1 MTADSSI
8 LKKEPQ
14 QAEIKEP
21 LLFAEDYNNE
31 DDIKVFDHEYWTE
44 HLDFDPSTVRMC
56 YQGNADYL
64 TDFDI
69 HPEDAHHISTP
80 IQPRSVQATPYD
92 YEKVKSN
99 FCWAPIEAIKRTFK
113 YTTQNQ
119 VLPPSSF
126 LRKRFQSPHPFM
138 NVRRRNEF
146 DATDMIYSNVKAH
159 STGVTTAHLFTGCTS
174 KLLDGYG
181 CKTGHSAD
189 FLQAMQQRNIT
200 RGVPSRLIAD
210 NAPLYRGSAITK
222 YLNDMHVS
230 LWQCEA
236 KYQHQN
242 YMERRW
248 QVVKRYTNRVLDRSG
263 APATMW
269 FYAMLLVIFCLNN
282 IVDPNLA
289 CGTQSPLA
297 FSTGNLNDISPMLQF
312 SFWEPVYYLS
322 DPSDRQFP
330 GTSDEKRGHYVGISE
345 SIGHSMTF
353 IIVTDDTNT
362 KIAPR
367 CDRSRSPKP
376 S

>member
-1 MTADSSI
+1 MRAGLYDHPLKTGIVIERSDYLYLEREDEDGNIFYDEVPLYQDVERSIQLIAKSVQHWSMTADSSI
-8 LKKEPQ
+8 LKREPQ

-21 LLFAEDYNNE
+21 LLFAEEYTNNK

-69 HPEDAHHISTP
+69 HPEDTHHISTP
-80 IQPRSVQATPYD
+80 LQPRSVQATPYD
-92 YEKVKSN
+92 YEKVKPN

-174 KLLDGYG
+174 KLLDGYA

-222 YLNDMHVS
+222 YLNDMHIS

-242 YMERRW
+242 YME
-248 QVVKRYTNRVLDRSG
+248 
-263 APATMW
+263 
-269 FYAMLLVIFCLNN
+269 
-282 IVDPNLA
+282 
-289 CGTQSPLA
+289 
-297 FSTGNLNDISPMLQF
+297 
-312 SFWEPVYYLS
+312 
-322 DPSDRQFP
+322 
-330 GTSDEKRGHYVGISE
+330 
-345 SIGHSMTF
+345 
-353 IIVTDDTNT
+353 
-362 KIAPR
+362 
-367 CDRSRSPKP
+367 
-376 S
+376 